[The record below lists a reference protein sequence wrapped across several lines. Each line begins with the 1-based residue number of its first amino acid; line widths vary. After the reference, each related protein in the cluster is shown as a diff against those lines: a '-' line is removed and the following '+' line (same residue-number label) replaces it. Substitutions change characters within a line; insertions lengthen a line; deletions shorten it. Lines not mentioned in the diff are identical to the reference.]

1 MLMFQTFCL
10 QCETIVE
17 EMDEHF
23 LELLADDSNT
33 PTLEQK
39 ICVEEG
45 AYCPSLKDE
54 L

>member
-1 MLMFQTFCL
+1 MFCL

-23 LELLADDSNT
+23 LELLADEANT

-45 AYCPSLKDE
+45 AYCPNLKDE